1 MKIVIWLL
9 KFRLALASLEV
20 LWLFLLETTAFISL
34 AFNRASSPHQPTS
47 CGLVCQTCL
56 DQILPALP
64 WPRLL
69 GM

>member
-34 AFNRASSPHQPTS
+34 AFNRASSPAPAN
-47 CGLVCQTCL
+47 
-56 DQILPALP
+56 ILRP
-64 WPRLL
+64 
-69 GM
+69 GMPDMP